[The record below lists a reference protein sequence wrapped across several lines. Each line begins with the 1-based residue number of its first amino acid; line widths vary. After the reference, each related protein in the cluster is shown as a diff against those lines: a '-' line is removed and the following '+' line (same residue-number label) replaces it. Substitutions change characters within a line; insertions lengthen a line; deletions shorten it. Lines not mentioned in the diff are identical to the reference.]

1 MNDEVKYVGID
12 VSKERLDVEV
22 LPGGEAQS
30 FASEEGGVDA
40 LVSWLVSVKPALI
53 VLEATG
59 GYHVHVASAL
69 GVAGLPVAIVNPRQV
84 RDFARSLGLLAKT
97 DKLDAH
103 VIARFAHDIRPE
115 ARPLASEAEAALKAL
130 ASRRSQL
137 VSMRAAEK
145 NRLQQA
151 REKRIK
157 KSIKSVLKHLDK
169 QIEDLENDLNDNI
182 RSSPMWR
189 EKDDL
194 LRSAPGIGP
203 ATSFKLISSLPELG
217 NLNRRQIASLVGVA
231 PFNCD
236 SGKMK
241 GRRVIWSGR
250 ADVRTALY
258 MAALVAIKHNPA
270 IKRFYDRLRLAGKP
284 GKVALTACIRKLLII
299 LNAMLKNKQPF
310 RFKPT

>member
-1 MNDEVKYVGID
+1 MNEVKYVGID
-12 VSKERLDVEV
+12 VSKENLDVEI

-30 FASEEGGVDA
+30 FASEKGGVEA
-40 LVSWLVSVKPALI
+40 LVSWLVSVKPALV

-69 GVAGLPVAIVNPRQV
+69 GAAGLPVAIVNPRHV

-103 VIARFAHDIRPE
+103 VIARFAHDIHPE

-130 ASRRSQL
+130 AARRSQL
-137 VSMRAAEK
+137 VSMRVAEK

-310 RFKPT
+310 RFKST